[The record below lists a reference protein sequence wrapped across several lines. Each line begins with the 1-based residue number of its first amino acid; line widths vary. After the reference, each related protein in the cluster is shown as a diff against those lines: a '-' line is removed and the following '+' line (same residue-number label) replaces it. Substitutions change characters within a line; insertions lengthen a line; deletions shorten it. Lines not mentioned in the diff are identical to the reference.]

1 VYPELLKFKTPSFL
15 QGTLGDYISIYSYG
29 VMILIGVALGFL
41 YALWRGK
48 KLGLNLDKVSE
59 FFIWAFLSAFI
70 GGKVFFYFEDIGT
83 YIDNPSKIINDLGSG
98 FVFYGSFLFAV
109 PTFIWFFKKHKLPIL
124 ETFDI
129 IAVSGALVHG
139 FGKLGCFMAGCCHGR
154 VCAPEYGILFTHPK
168 SAATPLGEFLYP
180 VQLYDAGMILGIVLF
195 MIWLHNRKQFHGQLI
210 LVYTLA
216 YGIGRSITEE
226 YRGDEERGF
235 LFNGLLSHSQFI
247 AIFILLGGGYIYWK
261 LYTKAKQEKKTAKYQ
276 KEKKTKT

>member
-1 VYPELLKFKTPSFL
+1 MYPELLRFKTPSFL
-15 QGTLGDYISIYSYG
+15 QGIFGDQITIYSYG

-59 FFIWAFLSAFI
+59 LFIWAFLAVFI
-70 GGKVFFYFEDIGT
+70 GGKVFFYFENIMQYVDEPAKTIQDI
-83 YIDNPSKIINDLGSG
+83 GSG

-109 PTFIWFFKKHKLPIL
+109 PTFIWFFRKNNLPVL

-139 FGKLGCFMAGCCHGR
+139 FGKLGCFMAGCCHGK
-154 VCAPEYGILFTHPK
+154 VCAPGQGIVFTHPK
-168 SAATPLGEFLYP
+168 SAAEPLGEHLYP

-210 LVYTLA
+210 LIYTLV
-216 YGIGRSITEE
+216 YGVGRSITEE
-226 YRGDEERGF
+226 FRGDEERGF

-247 AIFILLGGGYIYWK
+247 AIFILLGGGYIYYR
-261 LYTKAKQEKKTAKYQ
+261 LYTKAKQEKKTAEYQ
-276 KEKKTKT
+276 KSKGKP